1 MQKTM
6 PKVTWRKVMAWRVR
20 RHHLDKRVP
29 RKRALEVAS
38 RVCCLHAQIMSS
50 AELSM
55 WTRVG
60 NLKADDVAHWLWSDR
75 SLVKTW
81 AMRGTLHLI
90 PADEYPTW
98 QVALNTLRHYR
109 RDSWLRAFGVTH
121 EEFDRLM
128 VAISEALDGEP
139 LTRDQLA
146 TRVGE
151 ITGSAVLG
159 DRLRESWGA
168 LLKPASFQGKLC
180 FAPNEG
186 RNVRFTRPD
195 RWLKLADDPLDL
207 PEAQASITR
216 RFLAAYG
223 PATLEDYARWCG
235 ITPANAGKL
244 IAALGE
250 EVTEVDVEATPAW
263 LLADDVDEL
272 RSAKPVRSVR
282 LLPAFD
288 PYVIGSTRHV
298 VNLMPGDH
306 KALVHRAQGWVSPVM
321 LVNGRMDGVWR
332 LQRKGRRLLIEIE
345 PFVKIPKW
353 ARQEAEREAELL
365 AGFGGGGLELT
376 WVT

>member
-1 MQKTM
+1 
-6 PKVTWRKVMAWRVR
+6 MAWRVR

-50 AELSM
+50 AELSL
-55 WTRVG
+55 WARVG
-60 NLKADDVAHWLWSDR
+60 NLKADDVESWLWSDR

-90 PADEYPTW
+90 PTNEYPVW

-109 RDSWLRAFGVTH
+109 RDSWLRAFGITR

-139 LTRDQLA
+139 LTRDRLA
-146 TRVGE
+146 TKVGE
-151 ITGSAVLG
+151 ITGSAGLG
-159 DRLRESWGA
+159 DKLRESWGA
-168 LLKPASFQGKLC
+168 VLKPASFQGRLC

-195 RWLKLADDPLDL
+195 RWLNRKDDPPDL
-207 PEAQASITR
+207 REAQATITR

-223 PATLEDYARWCG
+223 PATREDYARWLG

-244 IAALGE
+244 IAAFGE
-250 EVTEVDVEATPAW
+250 EVAEIDVEGTAAW
-263 LLADDVDEL
+263 LLADDVDRL
-272 RSAKPVRSVR
+272 RSAKPARSAR

-306 KALVHRAQGWVSPVM
+306 KALVHRTQGWVSPVL

-332 LQRKGRRLLIEIE
+332 QERKGRRLRIEIE
-345 PFVKIPKW
+345 PFVSIPRW
-353 ARQEAEREAELL
+353 AMKEAEREAELL
-365 AGFGGGGLELT
+365 AGFGDGGLELT

>member
-1 MQKTM
+1 
-6 PKVTWRKVMAWRVR
+6 MAWRVQ
-20 RHHLDKRVP
+20 RHHLDQRVP

-50 AELSM
+50 AELSL
-55 WTRVG
+55 WTRVQQ
-60 NLKADDVAHWLWSDR
+60 LKADDVATWLWSDR
-75 SLVKTW
+75 SLVKAW

-90 PADEYPTW
+90 PTDEYTNW

-109 RDSWLRAFGVTH
+109 RDSWFRYFEITR
-121 EEFDRLM
+121 EEFDGLM
-128 VAISEALDGEP
+128 VAISEALEGEP

-151 ITGSAVLG
+151 ITGSASMG
-159 DRLRESWGA
+159 DKLRESWGA
-168 LLKPASFQGKLC
+168 LLKPASLQGRLC

-195 RWLKLADDPLDL
+195 RWLNLAEDPPDQQ
-207 PEAQASITR
+207 EAQAEITR

-223 PATLEDYARWCG
+223 PATREDYARWWG
-235 ITPANAGKL
+235 ITPAAAGKL
-244 IAALGE
+244 IALGE
-250 EVTEVDVEATPAW
+250 EVTEVDVEGTAAW
-263 LLADDVDEL
+263 LLADDVDGL
-272 RSAKPVRSVR
+272 RSGEPVRTVR

-288 PYVIGSTRHV
+288 PYVIGSTGHV

-306 KALVHRAQGWVSPVM
+306 KARVHRGQGWVSPVL

-332 LQRKGRRLLIEIE
+332 QERKGRRLLIEIQ
-345 PFVKIPKW
+345 PFVKIPKR
-353 ARQEAEREAELL
+353 ARRAAEREAELL

-376 WVT
+376 WAT